1 MERPLRWGIR
11 CGTAGF
17 GVALLL
23 AALVYTFHAL
33 HVDYEL
39 DIWCLIL
46 WPASLGLMATEKAS
60 AVHQVVIVLILST
73 TNAAM
78 YFVMGFLAGLL
89 PKSEALR
96 SE

>member
-1 MERPLRWGIR
+1 MERSLRWGIR
-11 CGTAGF
+11 CGIVGF
-17 GVALLL
+17 GVALFL

-39 DIWCLIL
+39 DMLCLIL

-60 AVHQVVIVLILST
+60 AVHQVLIVLILST
-73 TNAAM
+73 MNAAM

-89 PKSEALR
+89 PESEGPR
-96 SE
+96 S